1 MARPSANTGGE
12 VRRNYKKE
20 GGERMR
26 EREMK
31 GGEEKV
37 RDIKKKH
44 EAKKKR
50 WQAVSKG
57 K

>member
-12 VRRNYKKE
+12 VRRNNKKE
-20 GGERMR
+20 GGR
-26 EREMK
+26 ERDE

>member
-20 GGERMR
+20 GERENDR
-26 EREMK
+26 ERVE